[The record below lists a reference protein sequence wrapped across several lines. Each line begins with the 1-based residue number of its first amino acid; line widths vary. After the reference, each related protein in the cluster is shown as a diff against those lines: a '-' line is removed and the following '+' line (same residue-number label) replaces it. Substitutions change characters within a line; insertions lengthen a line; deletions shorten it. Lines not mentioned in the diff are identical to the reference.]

1 MDVQTLTFIFVGV
14 TFALYIGIAIWS
26 RAGNTDD
33 FYVAGGRVPPLAN
46 GMATAADWMS
56 AASFISMAGIISFVG
71 RDGSVYL
78 MGWTGGYV
86 LLALLLAPYL
96 RKFGKYTVPD
106 FVGDRYYSDIARVVA
121 VVCVL
126 FISFTYVA
134 GQMRGVGIVF
144 SRFLEVE
151 ITTGVLIGMTVV
163 FFYAVLGGMKGITY
177 TQVAQYC
184 VLIFAFLVPA
194 IFISMLMTGN
204 VVPQIGFGS
213 TLADGSNI
221 YLLDKLDRLSVELGF
236 GAYTEGNKSTT
247 DVFFITAALMVG
259 TAGLP
264 HVIVRFFTVPK
275 VRDARVSAGYALLF
289 IALLYTAAPAVA
301 SFARVNLINTVENTE
316 YKKTP
321 SWFKNWENT
330 NLIAWV
336 DKNQD
341 GKIQYFAGKAFNGK
355 PKFLEMR
362 GSEGERKIANE
373 PTDNSNELYIDRD
386 IMVLANPEIAGLPN
400 WVIALVAAGGL
411 AAALSTAAGLL
422 LVISTSVSHDL
433 LKKIFLKEITDKQ
446 ELFFARMS
454 AALAIGIAG
463 YFGIYPPGF
472 VAQVVAFAF
481 GLAAASFFPIILM
494 GIFSKR
500 MNKEG
505 AISGMITG
513 LFFTSSYIIYFKFIN
528 PSANSSENWWF
539 GISPEGIGT
548 LGMLFNFVV
557 SNLVSRITSPPPKE
571 IQDLVDEIRVPR
583 GARASYHHIKS

>member
-1 MDVQTLTFIFVGV
+1 
-14 TFALYIGIAIWS
+14 
-26 RAGNTDD
+26 
-33 FYVAGGRVPPLAN
+33 
-46 GMATAADWMS
+46 
-56 AASFISMAGIISFVG
+56 
-71 RDGSVYL
+71 
-78 MGWTGGYV
+78 
-86 LLALLLAPYL
+86 
-96 RKFGKYTVPD
+96 
-106 FVGDRYYSDIARVVA
+106 
-121 VVCVL
+121 
-126 FISFTYVA
+126 
-134 GQMRGVGIVF
+134 
-144 SRFLEVE
+144 
-151 ITTGVLIGMTVV
+151 
-163 FFYAVLGGMKGITY
+163 
-177 TQVAQYC
+177 
-184 VLIFAFLVPA
+184 
-194 IFISMLMTGN
+194 
-204 VVPQIGFGS
+204 
-213 TLADGSNI
+213 
-221 YLLDKLDRLSVELGF
+221 
-236 GAYTEGNKSTT
+236 
-247 DVFFITAALMVG
+247 
-259 TAGLP
+259 
-264 HVIVRFFTVPK
+264 
-275 VRDARVSAGYALLF
+275 
-289 IALLYTAAPAVA
+289 
-301 SFARVNLINTVENTE
+301 
-316 YKKTP
+316 
-321 SWFKNWENT
+321 
-330 NLIAWV
+330 
-336 DKNQD
+336 
-341 GKIQYFAGKAFNGK
+341 
-355 PKFLEMR
+355 MR

-583 GARASYHHIKS
+583 GAGASYHHIKS